1 VRHASIDGS
10 AHACRRAGHNSQH
23 LPRQD
28 DSRSLKTLPKA
39 NFGKI
44 LAAKLA
50 RAISNLPSTMAR
62 RTASQP
68 PREAQA
74 KSFPPGYRKLFL
86 LAVVPK
92 PRMTRTSHV
101 DDLLPAIIPVR
112 MNYVLVDFFYDA
124 VRLL

>member
-1 VRHASIDGS
+1 MLAGVPDITLNT
-10 AHACRRAGHNSQH
+10 CRDKTTVD
-23 LPRQD
+23 P
-28 DSRSLKTLPKA
+28 LKHCPEP
-39 NFGKI
+39 NFGNI

-50 RAISNLPSTMAR
+50 RAISNLPSTLAR
-62 RTASQP
+62 RTASEP

-74 KSFPPGYRKLFL
+74 QSFPPGYRKLFP

-92 PRMTRTSHV
+92 PRMTGTSHV
-101 DDLLPAIIPVR
+101 DDLLSAIMPVR